1 MSVLYQ
7 VIIRSFAF
15 CRQVGCPKGFNDRS
29 IIAIVL
35 PDPFIGNTHYQ
46 CKCVIFTQNTP
57 VKPKITADLLKHQ
70 IESLLQILFPA
81 QDIKT
86 KIK

>member
-15 CRQVGCPKGFNDRS
+15 CRQVGYPKGFNDRS

-57 VKPKITADLLKHQ
+57 VKPKITADREPAADSFPGTGHQ
-70 IESLLQILFPA
+70 NKNQIVH
-81 QDIKT
+81 D
-86 KIK
+86 